1 MLDFFRINNNHRVAI
16 ITADGIIDN
25 FFKRHKWLNISNW
38 GEEGIEYLITIKLR
52 KSEPLVKTVKYDKNL
67 HNDMDNI
74 SNNDNYC

>member
-25 FFKRHKWLNISNW
+25 FFKRRKRLNISKV
-38 GEEGIEYLITIKLR
+38 GGGVECLITIKLR
-52 KSEPLVKTVKYDKNL
+52 KSELLVKTVKHDENL
-67 HNDMDNI
+67 HNNMDI